1 VKHRLAFDRT
11 HALALVAV
19 LVLHGGLLYAL
30 WSVRVPARPDEA
42 KVLFVSL
49 VEPVQAKRTAAPP
62 AAAAPSA
69 PAAGPAAPRPER
81 KAQPAVKPDRAEVMQ
96 KPAPMPKSESVPV
109 DAAPAELTVDAPATS
124 PAEAT
129 APPTSPAPTPSA
141 PTGSDEN
148 AAGDGLQGARAGA
161 ASDGPVSL
169 ASELALACS
178 ERRAPPYPSVSR
190 RLGEAG
196 RVVLRVEL
204 DATGRVVQAQIVDS
218 SGFSRLDAAALA
230 AVRNWRCK
238 PPRRDGQAVGA
249 VALQPFDF
257 TLDGP

>member
-1 VKHRLAFDRT
+1 MKHRLAFDRT

-19 LVLHGGLLYAL
+19 LGLHGGLLYAL

-49 VEPVQAKRTAAPP
+49 VEPVQAKRTAAPAASP
-62 AAAAPSA
+62 AT
-69 PAAGPAAPRPER
+69 PRPVR
-81 KAQPAVKPDRAEVMQ
+81 RAQPAVKPDRAEVVQ

-109 DAAPAELTVDAPATS
+109 DAAPGELTVDAPATS
-124 PAEAT
+124 AAEAI
-129 APPTSPAPTPSA
+129 APPTSPAPTGSA
-141 PTGSDEN
+141 PTGSGEN
-148 AAGDGLQGARAGA
+148 AAEDGLQGARAGA
-161 ASDGPVSL
+161 ASDGPVTL
-169 ASELALACS
+169 ASELALVCA

-196 RVVLRVEL
+196 RVMLRVEL
-204 DATGRVVQAQIVDS
+204 DATGRVVQAQVVDS

-230 AVRNWRCK
+230 AVRNWRCE
-238 PPRRDGQAVGA
+238 PPRRDGRAVGA